1 MTCSVS
7 LRQLGGGGL
16 MVLAAGFFLVAVRLA
31 FALPAALQTAGQGS
45 YQFGYLLGQVMV
57 WALAVIG
64 TVVCGKHGLRLSR

>member
-1 MTCSVS
+1 M
-7 LRQLGGGGL
+7 
-16 MVLAAGFFLVAVRLA
+16 AVRLA